1 MGLQKLNEIKT
12 EDRKVLFSKCCG
24 SEKWIEQMVS
34 AGPFTSKEEMTE
46 HSQTIWYSLDDK
58 DWLEAFKHHPK
69 IGDMES
75 LKRKFSAT
83 QDLAENEQSS
93 VKEASREVLI
103 ELSKYNEHYEKKF
116 GYIFIVCATGKSAEE
131 MLSIIKE
138 RINND
143 PKIEIRIAMEE
154 QNKITKL
161 RLEKLL

>member
-1 MGLQKLNEIKT
+1 MSLDKFNDIKT
-12 EDRKVLFSKCCG
+12 EDRKDLFSKCCG
-24 SEKWIEQMVS
+24 SEKWIGKMVS
-34 AGPFTSKEEMTE
+34 AGQFSTREEMTE
-46 HSQTIWYSLDDK
+46 RSQRIWYSLDEC
-58 DWLEAFKHHPK
+58 DWLEAFRHHPK

-93 VKEASREVLI
+93 VKEASAEILF
-103 ELSKYNEHYEKKF
+103 ELAKYNEDYEKKF

-131 MLSIIKE
+131 MLSLIKE
-138 RINND
+138 RIKND
-143 PKIEIRIAMEE
+143 PETEIRIAMEE

>member
-1 MGLQKLNEIKT
+1 MSLHKLNEIKT
-12 EDRKVLFSKCCG
+12 EDRKELFSKCCG
-24 SEKWIEQMVS
+24 SDKWIEQMVS
-34 AGPFTSKEEMTE
+34 AGHFTSKEEMAE
-46 HSQTIWYSLDDK
+46 HSQSIWYSLDER

-93 VKEASREVLI
+93 VKEASPDILI
-103 ELSKYNEHYEKKF
+103 ELSKYNEDYEKKF

-131 MLSIIKE
+131 MLSLIKE

-143 PKIEIRIAMEE
+143 PETEIRIAMEE